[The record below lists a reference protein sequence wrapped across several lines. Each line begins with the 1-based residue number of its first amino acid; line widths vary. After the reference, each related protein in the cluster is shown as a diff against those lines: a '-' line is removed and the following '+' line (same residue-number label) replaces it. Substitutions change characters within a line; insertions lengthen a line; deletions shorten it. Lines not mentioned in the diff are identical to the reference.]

1 MAETIIDSEPSGWGG
16 ARFKARD
23 DDARGG
29 LTHGRNYVPLHPDP
43 AMAEK
48 LELLSKVCTIPQ
60 AAQLL
65 GISESTIYRHYLED
79 WHRGRA
85 HTTAAI
91 GSMLIRQALEGDRA
105 SQFFYLRTQGGWTT
119 KTAAL
124 VATVPGSHRLP
135 GPDMDGAIDLSGLSD
150 EQLEQYG
157 RLCEAIGHDTPAIDG
172 SLSSGEGEA

>member
-1 MAETIIDSEPSGWGG
+1 MTETIGEDERSGWGG
-16 ARFKARD
+16 PRFKTRED
-23 DDARGG
+23 DRRGG
-29 LTHGRNYVPLHPDP
+29 ATLGRNYVPMHPN
-43 AMAEK
+43 AEIADK

-65 GISESTIYRHYLED
+65 SISESTIYRHYLDD

-105 SQFFYLRTQGGWTT
+105 SQFFYLRTQGGWVS

-124 VATVPGSHRLP
+124 LASITPGQRSTDPALP
-135 GPDMDGAIDLSGLSD
+135 DLSDLS
-150 EQLEQYG
+150 EEELETYG
-157 RLCEAIGHDTPAIDG
+157 RLCEKLKHDPALIDG